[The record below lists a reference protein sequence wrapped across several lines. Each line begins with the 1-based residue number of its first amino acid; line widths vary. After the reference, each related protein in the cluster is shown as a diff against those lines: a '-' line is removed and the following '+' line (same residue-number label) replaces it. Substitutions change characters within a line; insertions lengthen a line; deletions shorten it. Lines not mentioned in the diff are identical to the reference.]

1 MHVLYLVAGDKE
13 TDGAELLMADGD
25 SALGSGMWAVPKR
38 VVYEDLLRVDLRFT
52 VHAIFFPCT
61 LKMDSIYLILA
72 CRYFEDFS
80 KHQTFLFIPSL
91 SNLISSLIFV
101 GSFHQRW
108 LSCHL
113 THFLGYIIFI
123 DI

>member
-1 MHVLYLVAGDKE
+1 MVGTFERVHVLYLVAGDE
-13 TDGAELLMADGD
+13 EADGAELLMANGD

-38 VVYEDLLRVDLRFT
+38 VVYEDLLRIILGFT

-80 KHQTFLFIPSL
+80 KHQTFLFILSV
-91 SNLISSLIFV
+91 SNLISSLISV
-101 GSFHQRW
+101 GPFH
-108 LSCHL
+108 
-113 THFLGYIIFI
+113 
-123 DI
+123 